1 MVNPADFKLLVG
13 VLFSDGFSPILGV
26 YPVDFE
32 LLVGGFFSPILGDAP
47 SSVLAMSKSISP
59 QHCAA
64 QISSN
69 GRLNLLFLTSCAPI
83 LAALQPAEKCEQ
95 LILSGNDLSPLKDV
109 VDKNLLFLPF

>member
-1 MVNPADFKLLVG
+1 MDFYQ
-13 VLFSDGFSPILGV
+13 FWAFN
-26 YPVDFE
+26 PVDFE
-32 LLVGGFFSPILGDAP
+32 LLVSGFFSPILGDAP